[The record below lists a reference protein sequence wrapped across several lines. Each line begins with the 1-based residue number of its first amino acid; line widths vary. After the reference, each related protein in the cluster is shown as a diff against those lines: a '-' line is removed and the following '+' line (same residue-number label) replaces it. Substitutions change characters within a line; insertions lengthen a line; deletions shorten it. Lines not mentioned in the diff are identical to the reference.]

1 MESNLSVLSEKDL
14 AFLDKN
20 LENITFKVTDL
31 SDESLIDDLALIRL
45 AIDETGPSSEKITAL
60 VLKYLEI
67 LDDLCLKAMLD
78 DNDDEFEEK
87 MEKIALLKEVIGV
100 K

>member
-45 AIDETGPSSEKITAL
+45 AIDETGP
-60 VLKYLEI
+60 
-67 LDDLCLKAMLD
+67 
-78 DNDDEFEEK
+78 
-87 MEKIALLKEVIGV
+87 
-100 K
+100 